1 MMPLTQRRCPARAP
15 HRPEHRTNPSTAP
28 TQAATPFSLE
38 PQGLPA
44 QSACRTQACS
54 STLYME
60 LRVVAFFRIRQ
71 IWSCAD
77 PGFGERSK
85 SRANRCR
92 DLPSTVNT
100 ESLEPASRPA
110 YQIRNYEKR
119 STPSAADWKL
129 KNCERCT
136 SGVTLL
142 SAANMEFSAAPPS
155 PSAAKMELL
164 AASAAEQELRPP
176 AEAVNSIFAASVAD
190 NSIFAAL
197 SESRL
202 RVTPYLQR

>member
-1 MMPLTQRRCPARAP
+1 MMLLTRRRCPARAP
-15 HRPEHRTNPSTAP
+15 HRPEHRTGPSGHAIQPGTAGAP
-28 TQAATPFSLE
+28 SPKRLPYTGLLE
-38 PQGLPA
+38 HAIYGIT
-44 QSACRTQACS
+44 SG
-54 STLYME
+54 
-60 LRVVAFFRIRQ
+60 RVFRIRQ

-85 SRANRCR
+85 SRANRYR

-100 ESLEPASRPA
+100 EPLEPASRPA

>member
-1 MMPLTQRRCPARAP
+1 MPLTQRRCPARAP
-15 HRPEHRTNPSTAP
+15 HRPEHRTGPSNAP
-28 TQAATPFSLE
+28 AQAATPFSLE

-54 STLYME
+54 STVYME
-60 LRVVAFFRIRQ
+60 LRVVAFFRMRQ

-85 SRANRCR
+85 SRTNRYR
-92 DLPSTVNT
+92 GLPSTANT

-110 YQIRNYEKR
+110 QQIWSYERR
-119 STPSAADWKL
+119 SDAQCGKPGL
-129 KNCERCT
+129 RHGERCK

-176 AEAVNSIFAASVAD
+176 AEAANSIFAASVAD

>member
-15 HRPEHRTNPSTAP
+15 HRPEHRTNPSGHAIQPGTAGAP
-28 TQAATPFSLE
+28 SPKRLPYTGLLE
-38 PQGLPA
+38 HA
-44 QSACRTQACS
+44 IY

-85 SRANRCR
+85 SRANRYR

>member
-15 HRPEHRTNPSTAP
+15 HQPEHRTGPSTAP
-28 TQAATPFSLE
+28 TRAATPFSLE

-54 STLYME
+54 STVYME

-85 SRANRCR
+85 SRANRYR

-110 YQIRNYEKR
+110 QQIGSYERR
-119 STPSAADWKL
+119 SDAQCGRPGAKTWRALQIWSYRHSQ
-129 KNCERCT
+129 RCA
-136 SGVTLL
+136 SGVIIG
-142 SAANMEFSAAPPS
+142 E
-155 PSAAKMELL
+155 
-164 AASAAEQELRPP
+164 R
-176 AEAVNSIFAASVAD
+176 
-190 NSIFAAL
+190 
-197 SESRL
+197 SRSGVKATCGG
-202 RVTPYLQR
+202 R